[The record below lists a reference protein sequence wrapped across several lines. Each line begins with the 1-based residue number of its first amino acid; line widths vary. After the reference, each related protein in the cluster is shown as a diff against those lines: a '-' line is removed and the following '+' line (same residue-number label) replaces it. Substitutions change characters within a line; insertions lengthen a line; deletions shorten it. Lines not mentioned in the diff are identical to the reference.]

1 MEEIKNETIVLLQ
14 NLALAQAWLENYDQL
29 QGTRY
34 YQTTVKMAV
43 KRTEHELN
51 KTVIPL
57 MKSLFDAD
65 EVIMQEAIQANE
77 ELSLLIGRSS
87 VEDVILASRI
97 LTAIH
102 SGDLKAEEVEALYAK
117 SCES

>member
-1 MEEIKNETIVLLQ
+1 MEEIKTETIVLLQ

-29 QGTRY
+29 QGTKY

-43 KRTEHELN
+43 KRTEHELT
-51 KTVIPL
+51 KVVMPL

-65 EVIMQEAIQANE
+65 EVVIQEAIQAND
-77 ELSLLIGRSS
+77 ELSTLIGRCS

-102 SGDLKAEEVEALYAK
+102 AGDLKAEQVEALYYK
-117 SCES
+117 KQ